1 MKKQSACSVPWID
14 KLPLPRIVECVEGTR
29 YSRIAFCCVIPKL
42 CRPAQWIIAMA
53 TPMNE
58 NSDSTTDASAS
69 ESLPQKRSL
78 FRSMLLGKPR
88 DINDPSLFHTISLIP
103 FLAWVG
109 LGVDGLSSC
118 AYGPDEAFRAL
129 FNPDGSN
136 HRELAILLALATT
149 LTVGIIS
156 WSYSGLI
163 EHFPYSGG
171 GYGVATKLLGRYFGL
186 ISGCALLVDYVLTV
200 TTSIASSVDQIFN
213 VVPPEFLHWKLGVE
227 LLLTGALVLL
237 NLRGIKESINIIVP
251 VFLLFVATHLALM
264 IGVLVVHPGTIAG
277 HLTEIHA
284 QVHDDAKNLGL
295 WVLLVI
301 FLQAYSRGAGTY
313 TGIEAVSNG
322 VSAMREPQ
330 VANAKWTMLY
340 MALSL
345 AITAGGLMICYLLA
359 DLHPVDGKT
368 MNGLLVDKV
377 NFGGWFTWLTLG
389 SEAGLLLFA
398 AQTGY
403 IGGPRVMANM
413 ALDGWVPRRFSS
425 LSDRLTSHYGVLLVG
440 AAAIGSL
447 IYTRGSVDMLV
458 TMYAINVFVTFSLS
472 QLGMARFSWSR
483 RKQRGQRFVP
493 LLVHGCSFVLCFG
506 ILVAVVI
513 LKFAQGAWVTMF
525 VTGVLILLCLVIQ
538 RHYARVRAKLV
549 ELNEQ
554 LGDMQTLAGSK
565 HDLAPASLDPKKQ
578 TAVLLV
584 NSYSGLGIHTMLIL
598 LKTFPGQ
605 FSQVYFATVGVL
617 DSGNFKGTEEVAKLR
632 EDRQQ
637 TIDQYVLLARGLGL
651 AADGEFTLGTDPV
664 EESSKLCMKI
674 REKFPRS
681 VFFAGKL
688 LFEAE
693 KWYYPLLHNE
703 TAYAISRRL
712 QLLGIPT
719 VVMPIRILKFKG

>member
-1 MKKQSACSVPWID
+1 MLGRPGH
-14 KLPLPRIVECVEGTR
+14 PG
-29 YSRIAFCCVIPKL
+29 YS
-42 CRPAQWIIAMA
+42 MA
-53 TPMNE
+53 TPINE
-58 NSDSTTDASAS
+58 SPDPATEPSATP
-69 ESLPQKRSL
+69 LPKVSF

-88 DINDPSLFHTISLIP
+88 DINDPSLFHSISLIP

-129 FNPDGSN
+129 FHPDGTN
-136 HRELAILLALATT
+136 HKELAILLAVATT
-149 LTVGIIS
+149 LTVGVIS

-171 GYGVATKLLGRYFGL
+171 GYGVASKLLGPYFGL
-186 ISGCALLVDYVLTV
+186 ISGCALLVDYVLTI
-200 TTSIASSVDQIFN
+200 TTSIASSIDQVFNIFPLEYH
-213 VVPPEFLHWKLGVE
+213 VYKLPAE
-227 LLLTGALVLL
+227 LLMTGGLILL
-237 NLRGIKESINIIVP
+237 NLRGIKESVNVIVP
-251 VFLLFVATHLALM
+251 IFLLFVATHLALM
-264 IGVLVVHPGTIAG
+264 AGVLVVHPGTIAG
-277 HLTEIHA
+277 HLSAIHA
-284 QVHDDAKNLGL
+284 QVHSDEQHLGL

-301 FLQAYSRGAGTY
+301 FMQAYSRGAGTY

-322 VSAMREPQ
+322 VAVMREPQ
-330 VANAKWTMLY
+330 VSNAKWTMLY
-340 MALSL
+340 MAISL
-345 AITAGGLMICYLLA
+345 AVTAGGLLICYLLA
-359 DLHPVDGKT
+359 DLHPVEGRT
-368 MNGLLVDKV
+368 MNGLLVEKL
-377 NFGGWFTWLTLG
+377 NFGTWFTWLTLG

-425 LSDRLTSHYGVLLVG
+425 LSDRLTTHYGVLLVG

-447 IYTRGSVDMLV
+447 IYTGGSVDVLV

-472 QLGMARFSWSR
+472 QLGMTRFSWMR
-483 RKQRGQRFVP
+483 RHRKAQGIVP
-493 LLVHGCSFVLCFG
+493 IYVHAFSFILCLG

-513 LKFAQGAWVTMF
+513 LKFAQGAWVTLF
-525 VTGVLILLCLVIQ
+525 VTSVLIFLCIMIQ
-538 RHYARVRAKLV
+538 RHYRRVRAKLV
-549 ELNEQ
+549 ELDAQ
-554 LGDMQTLAGSK
+554 LGDMQTLTASK
-565 HDLAPASLDPKKQ
+565 SEGVPTGLDPKKQ

-584 NSYSGLGIHTMLIL
+584 NNYGGLGIHTLLIL

-605 FSQVYFATVGVL
+605 FSQVYFATAGVL
-617 DSGNFKGTEEVAKLR
+617 DSGNFKGKEEVAKLR
-632 EDRQQ
+632 ADRQK
-637 TIDQYVLLARGLGL
+637 TLDQYILLAQTLGL
-651 AADGEFTLGTDPV
+651 AADGEFILGTDPV
-664 EESSKLCMKI
+664 EEATELCLKI

-712 QLLGIPT
+712 QLQGIPM
-719 VVMPIRILKFKG
+719 VVMPIRILKFEN